1 MFLLQLLPLL
11 LAVSAETQE
20 EVEEV
25 AVTEYSTTFL
35 NVSWVD
41 PELQV
46 AARITEYPWNP
57 WRRSP
62 GTSLNPR

>member
-20 EVEEV
+20 EAEEV

-35 NVSWVD
+35 NISWVD
-41 PELQV
+41 TERQV
-46 AARITEYPWNP
+46 PARITEH
-57 WRRSP
+57 
-62 GTSLNPR
+62 SLKPLAPVTLFQH